1 MSGVPDAQ
9 LTKVAKV
16 CSGHTNN
23 PNFRPWQAIYLSA
36 GVMTVLTAPI
46 VWWKLDADIA
56 TARFWA
62 DDHERAQAIERLRT
76 NQTGGRSR
84 EFKWK
89 HVREMF
95 LDPKSWVF
103 AALICIPNIG
113 AHVANVFGPTL
124 IKGFGFNPADATLL
138 NIPFGALQAV
148 AILMGSYAA
157 YRWKLKSVMLIIL
170 SCLGMAGSV
179 MLYVANERPVLP
191 KPLALVGYYFL
202 AFMFGTSPVVYSW
215 AISNVGGQT
224 KKSTM

>member
-1 MSGVPDAQ
+1 
-9 LTKVAKV
+9 
-16 CSGHTNN
+16 
-23 PNFRPWQAIYLSA
+23 LSA
-36 GVMTVLTAPI
+36 GVITVLTAPL

-62 DDHERAQAIERLRT
+62 DDYERDQAIERLRA
-76 NQTGGRSR
+76 NQTGGGSR
-84 EFKWK
+84 EFKWA

-95 LDPKSWVF
+95 MDPKSWLF

-113 AHVANVFGPTL
+113 AHVANTFGPTL
-124 IKGFGFNPADATLL
+124 IKGFGFNQYDATLL
-138 NIPFGALQAV
+138 NIPFGALQAI

-157 YRWKLKSVMLIIL
+157 YRWKLKSVMLVIL
-170 SCLGMAGSV
+170 ALFGLAGSI
-179 MLYVANERPVLP
+179 MLYMANKATVLSR
-191 KPLALVGYYFL
+191 PLALVGYYFL